1 MPRPAHPSFAR
12 PAAMGVLALSVA
24 LVATACTSSK
34 AKTASMKTTTSSST
48 AAVAATSASSSP
60 AANYTN
66 LLIAPSDIPV
76 DGVTRQSAAAPP
88 QGAGVTALYADP
100 SGSRKLGDTI
110 LVLADA
116 SSASAAAHVA
126 QQAATSSLAGATS
139 KASDVGTG
147 GTVFSGTSN
156 GGSTASTVLVFSEG
170 RAYAVLEFDSAAND
184 PVPAALVEQ
193 VGAKQDQL
201 IKDKLPK

>member
-1 MPRPAHPSFAR
+1 MPRPEHLTPAR
-12 PAAMGVLALSVA
+12 AAAVSALAVSVA
-24 LVATACTSSK
+24 LLATACSSSK
-34 AKTASMKTTTSSST
+34 PKASATTSTAS
-48 AAVAATSASSSP
+48 VAATSASSSP
-60 AANYTN
+60 AADYTN

-100 SGSRKLGDTI
+100 SGTRKLGDTI
-110 LVLADA
+110 LVLSDA
-116 SSASAAAHVA
+116 SSASTAAHAA
-126 QQAATSSLAGATS
+126 QQAAMSSLTGATS
-139 KASDVGTG
+139 KASDVGTSG
-147 GTVFSGTSN
+147 VVFSGTSN